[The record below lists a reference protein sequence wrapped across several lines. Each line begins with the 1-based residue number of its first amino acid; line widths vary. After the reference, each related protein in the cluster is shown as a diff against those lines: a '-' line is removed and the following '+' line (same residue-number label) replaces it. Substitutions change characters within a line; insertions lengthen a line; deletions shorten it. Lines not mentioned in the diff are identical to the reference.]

1 MVVSDKSHLLLD
13 YTNYNVLIVCW
24 INMALLKKLLE
35 TLPVIKP
42 VPCTS
47 YKLQKPI
54 EGIIIVIGALI
65 ILLRFKNFANF

>member
-13 YTNYNVLIVCW
+13 NTNHNVLIVCW
-24 INMALLKKLLE
+24 ITMAELKKLLQKV
-35 TLPVIKP
+35 PVIKP

-65 ILLRFKNFANF
+65 ILLRFNNFANF

>member
-24 INMALLKKLLE
+24 ITMALMKKLLQK
-35 TLPVIKP
+35 LPAIKT

-65 ILLRFKNFANF
+65 ILLRFKNCANF